1 MKKYVNWTIELAIW
15 GLLLFSIFFVGYCIY
30 NKNIEEKSTYYVFFH
45 DVDGIIKGSPVK
57 IQGYQVGYVSGIS
70 LVNDEVF
77 VKFVI
82 TEKNFVMPQNLLAT
96 VEFTGMGG
104 SKSLELFVPDPNTK
118 NNAIISTIEPHR
130 INDFYN
136 YQNQI
141 ARIIITMSSDFMNMF
156 NENNTMAIKKF
167 VKSPNAIRQ
176 THKKLDE
183 INNTEKKI
191 IKRLNEYDKKQ

>member
-1 MKKYVNWTIELAIW
+1 MKKYLNWTIELLIW
-15 GLLLFSIFFVGYCIY
+15 GFIIFSIIFVGFCIH
-30 NKNIEEKSTYYVFFH
+30 NREIEEKSTYYVFFH

-57 IQGYQVGYVSGIS
+57 IQGYQIGYVSDIS

-82 TEKNFVMPQNLLAT
+82 TEKDFTMPQNLLAT

-104 SKSLELFVPDPNTK
+104 SKSLELFVPSEQSK
-118 NNAIISTIEPHR
+118 NNSIISTIEPHR

-141 ARIIITMSSDFMNMF
+141 ARILITMSTDFMNMF
-156 NENNTMAIKKF
+156 NDNNIKAIKKF
-167 VKSPNAIRQ
+167 VKTPNAIND
-176 THKKLDE
+176 TNKKLDE
-183 INNTEKKI
+183 IKDTENKI
-191 IKRLNEYDKKQ
+191 IKRLNKNDKKQ